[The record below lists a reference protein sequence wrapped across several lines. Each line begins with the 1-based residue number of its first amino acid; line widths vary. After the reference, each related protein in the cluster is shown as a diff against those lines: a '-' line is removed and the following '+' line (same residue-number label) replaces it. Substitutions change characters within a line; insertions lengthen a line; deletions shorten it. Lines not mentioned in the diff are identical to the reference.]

1 VPPWNSY
8 DVSTLKAADR
18 AGFRFFSSY
27 LADPVDTTLSLSFVP
42 CTTSLRSLK
51 EHIDLA
57 RSTAGGV
64 VVVLFHGYD
73 FYESRSPNASATL
86 GQLEETLRWL
96 GEQNDVVV
104 ARMGELSGLKGTR
117 LNLAATEYGKAVAR
131 RGESLELIRR
141 YIPPGLRELA
151 SKGVVATIWLFYGG
165 LVFATWVGSF
175 FCGCVVSWEDPHTNF
190 PNHCDRRSSG
200 IACRVGVRVR
210 VSVFAARIH
219 NFVCRLCGHILLH
232 WYVGCDFPDEL
243 EVCKEYLEEVLIL
256 AKTGRPE

>member
-1 VPPWNSY
+1 MCVSVDIFVPPWNSY

-175 FCGCVVSWEDPHTNF
+175 FVAALFRGRIRTRISRIIAIVEALALLAVWAYVFGFRFSRLGYITLSAVCVATSYCIGTWGAIFLMNW
-190 PNHCDRRSSG
+190 RS
-200 IACRVGVRVR
+200 
-210 VSVFAARIH
+210 AR
-219 NFVCRLCGHILLH
+219 NTS
-232 WYVGCDFPDEL
+232 
-243 EVCKEYLEEVLIL
+243 K
-256 AKTGRPE
+256 KS